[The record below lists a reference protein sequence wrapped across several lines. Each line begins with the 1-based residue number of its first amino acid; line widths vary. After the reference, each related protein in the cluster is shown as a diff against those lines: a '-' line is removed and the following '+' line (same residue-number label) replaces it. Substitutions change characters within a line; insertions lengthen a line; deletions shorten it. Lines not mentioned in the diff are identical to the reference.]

1 MTSPFGR
8 GRRDSRKADAP
19 GEGLKICANPESL
32 TRRARSAAGRGHPRP
47 LGEGGRMLFCTRRSH
62 MKFFLDTANL
72 EEIGDAASTGVLDG
86 VTTNPTLISKE
97 GNTFED
103 QLLKIC
109 SLVNGP
115 VSAETVSRD
124 AAGMVEEGR
133 HLAKLHPN
141 IVVKCPMT
149 KEGLKATRALSEE
162 RMRVNVTLV
171 FSAPQAIMAAKAGAY
186 FVSPFVGRL
195 DDIGENGMDLIRDI
209 VTIFNNYEFQTQV
222 LVASIR
228 NPIHVV
234 QAGLCGADICT
245 MPAKIFD
252 QLLKHPLTDKGV
264 EQFLKD
270 WEKVPVIK

>member
-1 MTSPFGR
+1 
-8 GRRDSRKADAP
+8 
-19 GEGLKICANPESL
+19 
-32 TRRARSAAGRGHPRP
+32 
-47 LGEGGRMLFCTRRSH
+47 
-62 MKFFLDTANL
+62 MKFFLDTANID
-72 EEIGDAASTGVLDG
+72 EIRDAASTGVLDG
-86 VTTNPTLISKE
+86 ITTNPTLISKE

-109 SLVNGP
+109 TLVNGP

-124 AAGMVEEGR
+124 APGMVEEGR

-149 KEGLKATRALSEE
+149 KEGLKATRMLSDE
-162 RMRVNVTLV
+162 RIRVNVTLV

-195 DDIGENGMDLIRDI
+195 DDIGENGMELIRNI
-209 VTIFNNYEFQTQV
+209 VTIFNNYEFTTQV

-228 NPIHVV
+228 NPVHVV
-234 QAGLCGADICT
+234 QAGLYGADICT
-245 MPAKIFD
+245 MPAKVFE
-252 QLLKHPLTDKGV
+252 QLLRHPLTDKGV

-270 WEKVPVIK
+270 WEKVPVISNT

>member
-1 MTSPFGR
+1 
-8 GRRDSRKADAP
+8 
-19 GEGLKICANPESL
+19 
-32 TRRARSAAGRGHPRP
+32 
-47 LGEGGRMLFCTRRSH
+47 
-62 MKFFLDTANL
+62 MKFFLDTANID
-72 EEIGDAASTGVLDG
+72 EIREVASTGILDG
-86 VTTNPTLISKE
+86 ITTNPTLISKE

-109 SLVNGP
+109 SIVDGP

-124 AAGMVEEGR
+124 AAGMVDEGR
-133 HLAKLHPN
+133 RLAKLHRN

-149 KEGLKATRALSEE
+149 KEGLKATKRLSEE
-162 RMRVNVTLV
+162 GIRVNVTLV
-171 FSAPQAIMAAKAGAY
+171 FSAPQAILAAKAGAY
-186 FVSPFVGRL
+186 FASPFVGRL
-195 DDIGENGMDLIRDI
+195 DDIGQDGMALIKDI
-209 VTIFNNYEFQTQV
+209 VSIFNNYEFQTQV

-228 NPIHVV
+228 NPLHVV

>member
-1 MTSPFGR
+1 
-8 GRRDSRKADAP
+8 
-19 GEGLKICANPESL
+19 
-32 TRRARSAAGRGHPRP
+32 
-47 LGEGGRMLFCTRRSH
+47 

-141 IVVKCPMT
+141 IVVKCAMT

-162 RMRVNVTLV
+162 RIRVNVTLV

-234 QAGLCGADICT
+234 QAGLYGADICT
-245 MPAKIFD
+245 MPAKVFD

>member
-1 MTSPFGR
+1 
-8 GRRDSRKADAP
+8 
-19 GEGLKICANPESL
+19 
-32 TRRARSAAGRGHPRP
+32 
-47 LGEGGRMLFCTRRSH
+47 

-72 EEIGDAASTGVLDG
+72 DEIKDVASTGILDG
-86 VTTNPTLISKE
+86 ITTNPTLISKE

-124 AAGMVEEGR
+124 AAGMIDEGR
-133 HLAKLHPN
+133 HLAKLHSN

-149 KEGLKATRALSEE
+149 KEGLKATKTLSEE
-162 RMRVNVTLV
+162 NIRVNVTLV
-171 FSAPQAIMAAKAGAY
+171 FSAPQAVMAAKAGAY

-195 DDIGENGMDLIRDI
+195 DDIGENGMELINTI
-209 VTIFNNYEFQTQV
+209 VTIFNNYEFTTEV

-228 NPIHVV
+228 NPVHIV
-234 QAGLCGADICT
+234 QAGLMGADICT
-245 MPAKIFD
+245 MPAKVFD
-252 QLLKHPLTDKGV
+252 QLMKHPLTDKGI

>member
-1 MTSPFGR
+1 
-8 GRRDSRKADAP
+8 
-19 GEGLKICANPESL
+19 
-32 TRRARSAAGRGHPRP
+32 
-47 LGEGGRMLFCTRRSH
+47 

-72 EEIGDAASTGVLDG
+72 EEIRDAASTGILDG
-86 VTTNPTLISKE
+86 ITTNPTLISKE

-109 SLVNGP
+109 SIVNGP

-124 AAGMVEEGR
+124 AAGMVDEGR

-149 KEGLKATRALSEE
+149 KEGLKATKTLSDE
-162 RMRVNVTLV
+162 RIRVNVTLV

-195 DDIGENGMDLIRDI
+195 DDIGQDGMALIRDI
-209 VTIFNNYEFQTQV
+209 VQIYSNYEFKTEV
-222 LVASIR
+222 LVASVR
-228 NPIHVV
+228 HPIHVV
-234 QAGLCGADICT
+234 QAGLLGADICT
-245 MPAKIFD
+245 LPAKVFE
-252 QLLKHPLTDKGV
+252 QMLKHPLTDRGV

-270 WEKVPVIK
+270 WAKVPVIK

>member
-1 MTSPFGR
+1 
-8 GRRDSRKADAP
+8 
-19 GEGLKICANPESL
+19 
-32 TRRARSAAGRGHPRP
+32 
-47 LGEGGRMLFCTRRSH
+47 
-62 MKFFLDTANL
+62 MKFFLDTANI
-72 EEIGDAASTGVLDG
+72 EEIRDVASTGILDG

-124 AAGMVEEGR
+124 AAGMVDEGR

-149 KEGLKATRALSEE
+149 KEGLRATKTLSDE
-162 RMRVNVTLV
+162 RIRVNVTLV

-195 DDIGENGMDLIRDI
+195 DDIGQDGMALIRDI
-209 VTIFNNYEFQTQV
+209 VTIFNNYEVRTEV

-228 NPIHVV
+228 NPVHIV
-234 QAGLCGADICT
+234 QAGLMGADICT
-245 MPAKIFD
+245 MPAKVFD
-252 QLLKHPLTDKGV
+252 QLMKHPLTDRGV

>member
-1 MTSPFGR
+1 
-8 GRRDSRKADAP
+8 
-19 GEGLKICANPESL
+19 
-32 TRRARSAAGRGHPRP
+32 
-47 LGEGGRMLFCTRRSH
+47 

-72 EEIGDAASTGVLDG
+72 DEIRDAASTGVLDG
-86 VTTNPTLISKE
+86 ITTNPTLISKE
-97 GNTFED
+97 GNAFED

-109 SLVNGP
+109 SLVDGP

-124 AAGMVEEGR
+124 AGGMIEEAR
-133 HLAKLHPN
+133 HLAKLHRN

-149 KEGLKATRALSEE
+149 KDGLKATKILSGE
-162 RMRVNVTLV
+162 RIRVNVTLV

-195 DDIGENGMDLIRDI
+195 DDVGQSGMDLIRDI
-209 VTIFNNYEFQTQV
+209 VTIFNNYEYKTEV

-234 QAGLCGADICT
+234 QAALMGADICT
-245 MPAKIFD
+245 MPAKVFE
-252 QLLKHPLTDKGV
+252 QLFKHPLTDKGV

-270 WEKVPVIK
+270 WETVPVIK